1 MNDAQTPPQ
10 LAHATFTV
18 TRAYPQS
25 PARVFAAQADIS
37 IKRRWFAE
45 GDGFILHH
53 YALDFR
59 VDGRETARFS
69 PEGEGAP
76 EILMEAVCQDI
87 VPDHRIVAAYRMSA
101 GPYPISASLY
111 TIEIVPEGT
120 GSRLIY
126 TEQGVYFGGAAEL
139 AGREEGSRGLLERLA
154 EVLNEE
160 G

>member
-1 MNDAQTPPQ
+1 MNDAQATPQ

-18 TRAYPQS
+18 TRAYRQS
-25 PARVFAAQADIS
+25 PARVFAANADMGM
-37 IKRRWFAE
+37 KRIWFAE
-45 GDGFILHH
+45 GEGFTLHH
-53 YALDFR
+53 YSLDFR

-69 PEGEGAP
+69 PEGGP

-120 GSRLIY
+120 GSRLTY
-126 TEQGVYFGGAAEL
+126 TEQGVYFGGRDEI
-139 AGREEGSRGLLERLA
+139 AGREEGSRGLLENLA
-154 EVLNEE
+154 KLLDEQD
-160 G
+160 